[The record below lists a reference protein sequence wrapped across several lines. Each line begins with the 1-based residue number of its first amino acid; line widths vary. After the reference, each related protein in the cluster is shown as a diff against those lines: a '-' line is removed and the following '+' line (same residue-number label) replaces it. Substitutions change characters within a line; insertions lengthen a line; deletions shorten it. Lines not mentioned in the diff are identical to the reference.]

1 MNRSFQRKVL
11 YLALIA
17 ALLVPVSYISRPATA
32 STEGGKGS
40 AGGKLAQLRET
51 YKLGQAEHGAIDPTS
66 SALRYMS
73 LGMHGLASCVLW
85 NKADEY
91 QKQEDW
97 ISLSA
102 VLSQLTVLQP
112 YYVRV
117 WTYQSWNV
125 SYNISS
131 QWDDYRDKYFWII
144 RGFKLLNQG
153 MTFNELEP
161 QFPYE
166 MGWAVG
172 HKIGQADEKKDFRR
186 LFRDDDDFH
195 RQPWARWVSVNDSS
209 NRDNWLFGKRF
220 LELGQEMVDRRGA
233 ILRSVGAEMYNI
245 QPAIQQSMYA
255 KALEDEGVF
264 GEKARAAWKTAH
276 QDWLKFGDRAF
287 PTDYGFSIVYNE
299 LDSLRERRDAAL
311 ARLDELTPGARDQ
324 IRAERRARMTAESL
338 AAYDAPEDSRTAKEA
353 RLALEVE
360 AALRVTDAEAAERAA
375 PADRDE
381 ARKLAVETTL
391 LRQRFDATERA
402 RQTFNYDYW
411 VERSEMETTDD
422 ALAGRELFYQAV
434 AEADE
439 KPWAARETFEK
450 GFARWR
456 KVLDKYP
463 SLVEDRTA
471 ADIYDLVQAYRRVL
485 NQLDAPF
492 DSAKFILR
500 DLVEA
505 HEQ

>member
-1 MNRSFQRKVL
+1 MNRSFQRKVI

-17 ALLVPVSYISRPATA
+17 ALLVPLSYISRPATA
-32 STEGGKGS
+32 SVDGGQGS
-40 AGGKLAQLRET
+40 AGGKLAQLREQ
-51 YKLGQAEHGAIDPTS
+51 YKLGQAQLGQIDPTS

-73 LGMHGLASCVLW
+73 LGMHGLAACVLW

-144 RGFKLLNQG
+144 RGFKLLHQG

-166 MGWAVG
+166 LGWMIG
-172 HKIGQADEKKDFRR
+172 HKIGQADEKQDFRR
-186 LFRDDDDFH
+186 LFANDDEFH
-195 RQPWARWVSVNDSS
+195 RLPWARAVQE
-209 NRDNWLFGKRF
+209 RDNWLFGKRY
-220 LELGQEMVDRRGA
+220 LEFGQEMVDGRGA
-233 ILRSVGAEMYNI
+233 ILRSIGTEMFNI
-245 QPAIQQSMYA
+245 QTPIHQSFYA
-255 KALEDEGVF
+255 KAMEEEGKFGDE
-264 GEKARAAWKTAH
+264 ARAAWKAASE
-276 QDWLKFGDRAF
+276 DWRKFGDRDF

-299 LDSLRERRDAAL
+299 LDSLHKRRDDAAE
-311 ARLDELTPGARDQ
+311 RLEALIPGVREQ
-324 IRAERRARMTAESL
+324 IRAERRAKMDRESL
-338 AAYDAPEDSRTAKEA
+338 AALDASPDSRTAKEE
-353 RLALEVE
+353 RLALH
-360 AALRVTDAEAAERAA
+360 ADIALRVTDVDAAERAE
-375 PADRDE
+375 PAVREE
-381 ARKLAVETTL
+381 ARKLAKEVTS
-391 LRQRFDATERA
+391 LRDRFDVTERA

-411 VERSEMETTDD
+411 VQRSEMEATDD
-422 ALAGRELFYQAV
+422 ALAARALFHQAQ

-439 KPWAARETFEK
+439 KPWAARKTFEEA
-450 GFARWR
+450 FARWR

-463 SLVEDRTA
+463 KMIEDQTA
-471 ADIYDLVQAYRRVL
+471 AEIYDLVQSYRRVL

-492 DSAKFILR
+492 DSAKFVLR

-505 HEQ
+505 HEK